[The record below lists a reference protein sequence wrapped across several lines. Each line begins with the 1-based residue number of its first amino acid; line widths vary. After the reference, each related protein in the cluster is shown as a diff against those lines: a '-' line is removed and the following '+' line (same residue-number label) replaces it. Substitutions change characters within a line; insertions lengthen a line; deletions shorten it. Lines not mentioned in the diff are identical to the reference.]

1 MRVSLKGRL
10 PRRLFK
16 LTAQQLYGDWLVQ
29 NPTPEGQRLKFTN
42 KWIKQW
48 ENEYGLSLKKPNK
61 RFSIKKEDL
70 LIRLQD
76 YLQNIW
82 TVRRYFI
89 QKYGIDPPIIN
100 GDQMPLHRNESSQ
113 QKTITFKGEDTFIR
127 ENHNLSRERLTVFTQ
142 VSSASTINLKSEFV
156 FKRTGVRAKVAVDNV
171 NYQWSP
177 SGSYRLEHIL
187 KTISNLPNWFNPFTQ
202 KNFAIYVLDYYAVHL
217 MPEVEKAFYQRGYIS
232 IVMGGGITGFI

>member
-1 MRVSLKGRL
+1 MRYPSSCPPKKSRGTGAGRKVKAQEVRAALFNWLVDVRESLKGRL

-16 LTAQQLYGDWLVQ
+16 LKAQQLYGDWLVQ
-29 NPTPEGQRLKFTN
+29 NPTTEDQRLKLTN

-89 QKYGIDPPIIN
+89 QKYGINPPIIN

-113 QKTITFKGEDTFIR
+113 QKTITFKGEDTFVR
-127 ENHNLSRERLTVFTQ
+127 VNHDLSRERVIVFTQ
-142 VSSASTINLKSEFV
+142 VSL
-156 FKRTGVRAKVAVDNV
+156 
-171 NYQWSP
+171 
-177 SGSYRLEHIL
+177 
-187 KTISNLPNWFNPFTQ
+187 
-202 KNFAIYVLDYYAVHL
+202 HL
-217 MPEVEKAFYQRGYIS
+217 I
-232 IVMGGGITGFI
+232 